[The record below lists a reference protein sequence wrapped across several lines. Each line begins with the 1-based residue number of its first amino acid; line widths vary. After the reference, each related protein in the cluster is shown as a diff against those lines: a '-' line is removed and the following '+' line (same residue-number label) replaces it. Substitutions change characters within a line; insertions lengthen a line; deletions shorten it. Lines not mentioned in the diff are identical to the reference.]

1 MIPRE
6 ITAQGL
12 WGNNPVLVQMLGLCP
27 LLAVSNTLVTGF
39 SLGIITLLILT
50 ASNTVVSL
58 IRGFLDDSTRLPAQ
72 IMVIAAFVTCADILL
87 QAWLFELHVRISL
100 FVALIVTNCTL
111 LGRAEVFA
119 SRQPVSLA
127 ALDGF
132 MMGAGFLWVITL
144 LAGIRELLGQGTLLS
159 NAHLLFGESAQHWE
173 IQIMDGGL
181 LLMILPPGAFITLG
195 FIIAGKNWIEI
206 RRGATSTA
214 IERAR
219 INLRQLD

>member
-206 RRGATSTA
+206 RRGETSTA